1 MLNTISVTSTTS
13 YCKQDLLKHTTQET
27 VFCSAKQYSHLCREG
42 FILQNRHSQKKELL
56 FGIHTYTQNNTIL
69 QIWFPKGE
77 KKIQLVSIINDKD
90 SPESHEPSTNLI
102 LGNGFYQFP
111 ARFDNATT
119 ENKTSL
125 NFIFSS
131 PISL

>member
-42 FILQNRHSQKKELL
+42 FILQNRHSQKELL
-56 FGIHTYTQNNTIL
+56 FGIHTYTQNTTIL

-77 KKIQLVSIINDKD
+77 EKKYS
-90 SPESHEPSTNLI
+90 
-102 LGNGFYQFP
+102 
-111 ARFDNATT
+111 
-119 ENKTSL
+119 
-125 NFIFSS
+125 
-131 PISL
+131 